1 MLQSVSIEGYTSF
14 PGVRW
19 RLLDPTTELVLRV
32 EGRAESQGLERY
44 CQWFERRFARC
55 FRFGEERFPDGWLA
69 KPGADALADHLAAGI
84 TALQR
89 LACQPVRRAQVLE
102 AEDQLIRLALPG
114 FSGPV
119 LQGAIQLAIQLLLE
133 LEADPAGTGERWQL
147 LEEEIEQFVENAPAV
162 AGSNKELMRYGLAAD
177 SLGIPVVSTATC
189 FLEIGH
195 GSARRFLLNS
205 LLGTS
210 APAAYL
216 ASDKLAS
223 YLVLHRA
230 GLPVPATK
238 IVNTEADLEAAAAEI
253 GWPLVVKPLNQSRM
267 RGVTT
272 DVTDLITLELAFRVA
287 RNVSQGSIL
296 LQQQIQGQEFRLTA
310 IGESVVFA
318 WQRTHPMVEG
328 DGKNTVAE
336 LVQVTN
342 QNPLRG
348 SQLGAI
354 SACIQLGPEMISALE
369 KQSLS
374 MVSIPAAGQKVSLGG
389 GGKVGRQVGGLPV
402 NARDALHPSYFELL
416 KRAARVLKLDVIG
429 IDLIT
434 SDPLRPWWE
443 VGAMVLECNS
453 KPNFFS
459 QDYAEPGT
467 SAYEALLQHGLG
479 DSVFPPIVALAGSE
493 ALDSCMVELERV
505 LASQLSSGT
514 QLGVLWQGMCRLG
527 GEPLQLD
534 TCEKGQVGQALLA
547 DPHCG
552 GAILAWDA
560 ADLLRYGRP
569 CERIDVGVLAEG
581 AEPLV
586 VQELLDADPAAVI
599 WIGPGRQEWDGPLQ
613 AWQARDPAHRLVALE
628 GAEGLSACLPELLGA
643 STHQRG

>member
-19 RLLDPTTELVLRV
+19 QLVDPTTELVLRV
-32 EGRAESQGLERY
+32 EGRAESPVLERY
-44 CQWFERRFARC
+44 GQWFERRFAGC
-55 FRFGEERFPDGWLA
+55 FRFGEEHFPDGWLA
-69 KPGADALADHLAAGI
+69 NPGADALAVHLAAGI

-102 AEDQLIRLALPG
+102 AEDQGIRLALPS
-114 FSGPV
+114 FSGPL
-119 LQGAIQLAIQLLLE
+119 LQGAIKLGIQLLLE
-133 LEADPAGTGERWQL
+133 LEADSAGTGERLQL
-147 LEEEIEQFVENAPAV
+147 LEEEIDRFLELAPSV
-162 AGSNKELMRYGLAAD
+162 ATSNRELIRYALAAD
-177 SLGIPVVSTATC
+177 SLGIPLVSTATG

-195 GSARRFLLNS
+195 GSARRFLSNS
-205 LLGTS
+205 LLFTP
-210 APAAYL
+210 APAAAL

-230 GLPVPATK
+230 GIPIPATQ
-238 IVNTEADLEAAAAEI
+238 IVNMEEELEAAAAEI
-253 GWPLVVKPLNQSRM
+253 GWPLVVKPLDQSRM

-272 DVTDLITLELAFRVA
+272 DVTDQISLELAFRVA
-287 RNVSQGSIL
+287 RNVSHGSIL

-310 IGESVVFA
+310 IGESVVSA
-318 WQRTHPMVEG
+318 WQRSRPMVEG
-328 DGKNTVAE
+328 DGQNTIAE
-336 LVQVTN
+336 LVTRTN
-342 QNPLRG
+342 ASPLRG
-348 SQLGAI
+348 NQCGAI
-354 SACIQLGPEMISALE
+354 SACIQLGAEMKTALV
-369 KQSLS
+369 KQDLS
-374 MVSIPAAGQKVSLGG
+374 MDSVPVDSQQVFLSG
-389 GGKVGRQVGGLPV
+389 GGKVGRLVGGLPV

-416 KRAARVLKLDVIG
+416 KRAARILRLDIIG

-443 VGAMVLECNS
+443 VGAKVLECNPR
-453 KPNFFS
+453 PNFFS
-459 QDYAEPGT
+459 LDYADPGMR
-467 SAYEALLQHGLG
+467 AYEALLHHGLG
-479 DSVFPPIVALAGSE
+479 NSAIPPIVALAGSE

-560 ADLLRYGRP
+560 AELLRYGRP

-599 WIGPGRQEWDGPLQ
+599 WIGPGRQEWDGALQ

-628 GAEGLSACLPELLGA
+628 GAEGLSSCLPELLGA